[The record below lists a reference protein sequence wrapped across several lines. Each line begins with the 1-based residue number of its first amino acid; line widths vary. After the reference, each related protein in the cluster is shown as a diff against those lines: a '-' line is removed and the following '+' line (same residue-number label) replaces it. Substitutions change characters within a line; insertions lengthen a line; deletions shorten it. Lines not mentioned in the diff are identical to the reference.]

1 VNIVD
6 FIESPQL
13 TPGSFEGDSWEP
25 WKAVLSGAFGLPM
38 NSKRLATFDRLAGGR
53 PAPTRRVRELWVVA
67 GRRSAKSNTSAA
79 VAVYLATVG
88 AELDGLLNKLKPGE
102 RGVVNII
109 AVDREQAKVAF
120 GYVAGIIEASPLL
133 SRMVTKKG
141 AEFIELNNR
150 VTIEVATN
158 SFKAVRGRTLLA
170 SILDECAFY
179 RDEAS
184 ATPDVELYRAIVPGL
199 ATTGGLLIG
208 ISSPYAR
215 KGLLYNK
222 HKRHFGQDSDVLV
235 IQGGTQQFN
244 PTIDARVIEEALE
257 EDPAGAK
264 SEWLGQFRDDVSD
277 FLTRDVV
284 DAAARP
290 SPLELPPMQ
299 RQRYFGF
306 VDPAGG
312 GKDEFTVGI
321 GHVEDGCTVV
331 DVVRGRR
338 GTPASIVE
346 EYAALL
352 KDYRI
357 SRATSDRYAGQWPV
371 DEFKKHGITVEQ
383 SAKPKSQMYMD
394 ALSAFNSGQ
403 VQIPPCDKLLTQ
415 LAALER
421 RTSRGGQDSI
431 DHPPGGHDDRANV
444 VAGLLAN
451 SRKSNFIDYG
461 ALL

>member
-1 VNIVD
+1 MNIVD

-141 AEFIELNNR
+141 AEFIDLNNR

>member
-1 VNIVD
+1 MNIID

-13 TPGSFEGDSWEP
+13 MPGSFEGDSWEP

-38 NSKRLATFDRLAGGR
+38 SAERLSLFQQLAGGR
-53 PAPTRRVRELWVVA
+53 TAPASRVRELWVIA
-67 GRRSAKSNTSAA
+67 GRRSAKSNTSAGT
-79 VAVYLATVG
+79 AVYLATVG
-88 AELDGLLNKLKPGE
+88 AELDGLLSKLKPGE
-102 RGVVNII
+102 RGVISIV

-120 GYVAGIIEASPLL
+120 GYVVGIIEASPLL
-133 SRMVTKKG
+133 SRMVQKKG
-141 AEFIELNNR
+141 GDFIDLNNR

-222 HKRHFGQDSDVLV
+222 HKRHFGKDSDVLV
-235 IQGGTQQFN
+235 IQGSTQQFN
-244 PTIDARVIEEALE
+244 PTIDPRVIEEALE

-284 DAAARP
+284 EAAARP
-290 SPLELPPMQ
+290 APLELPPVQ

-312 GKDEFTVGI
+312 GKDEFTMGI
-321 GHVEDGCTVV
+321 AHSEGTAIVV

-338 GTPASIVE
+338 GTPATIVA

-352 KDYRI
+352 KEYRI
-357 SRATSDRYAGQWPV
+357 TFVTSDRYAGQWPV
-371 DEFKKHGITVEQ
+371 DEFKRHGITVQQ
-383 SAKPKSQMYMD
+383 SAKPKSQLYLD

-403 VQIPPCDKLLTQ
+403 VEIPPDDKLLTQ
-415 LAALER
+415 LASLER

-431 DHPPGGHDDRANV
+431 DHAPGGHDDRANV
-444 VAGLLAN
+444 VAGLLGNA
-451 SRKSNFIDYG
+451 RTSNFINYG

>member
-88 AELDGLLNKLKPGE
+88 AELDGLLTKLKPGE

-141 AEFIELNNR
+141 AEFIDLNNR

-257 EDPAGAK
+257 DDPAGAK
-264 SEWLGQFRDDVSD
+264 SEWLGHFRDDVSD

-290 SPLELPPMQ
+290 SPLELPPVN
-299 RQRYFGF
+299 RCRYFGF

-338 GTPASIVE
+338 GTPANIVE

-352 KDYRI
+352 KEYRI

-451 SRKSNFIDYG
+451 GRKSNFIDYG